1 MFSVE
6 ILEEARIERIE
17 KRFVRILLK
26 VLIASRVERIIK
38 EHGEG
43 KCSLC
48 YAAKADLSVSDFLA
62 ELASKGTFFF
72 SMVFENLK

>member
-1 MFSVE
+1 MFCVE

-38 EHGEG
+38 EHG
-43 KCSLC
+43 KVSVH
-48 YAAKADLSVSDFLA
+48 YATLQRRILS
-62 ELASKGTFFF
+62 
-72 SMVFENLK
+72 